1 MVRCCNPGPRRR
13 ASSRGFQGRVLVGP
27 PMQPMEPR
35 VLSWRRRPDRTSAG
49 DRFTSLRSTDPA
61 AIQSV
66 VPRASP
72 LPVRRPEGV
81 ACTVSAETVG
91 CHRSGSSIR
100 GLNAGALVARPALS
114 GGFSGTPKA
123 HRGRE
128 VGSKVQV
135 APERRS
141 RAAAKARSG
150 SGVSCHHL
158 PEVPRSSAH
167 CISNVR
173 DCC

>member
-13 ASSRGFQGRVLVGP
+13 ASSRGLQGKVLVGP
-27 PMQPMEPR
+27 PMQPMEPLG
-35 VLSWRRRPDRTSAG
+35 LSWRRRTDRTSAG
-49 DRFTSLRSTDPA
+49 DRFVSLRSTDPA

-66 VPRASP
+66 VPRALP

-91 CHRSGSSIR
+91 CHRSGSSPR

-114 GGFSGTPKA
+114 GGFFRDPEGTQA
-123 HRGRE
+123 L
-128 VGSKVQV
+128 GSKVQM
-135 APERRS
+135 APEMRS

-150 SGVSCHHL
+150 SGVSCSHF